1 MIEKKQKIHAR
12 EINTTVYEGVN
23 GQLVAEGRLKDSR
36 LMPYYQ
42 LTGEQHPPGTIHHM
56 IIRLAVALPGL
67 TIKEI
72 EVDMPTVPSELCRET
87 RGFLESIKGLS
98 IVPGFTAKIN
108 KLFGGPKGCCHLLEL
123 LTAMAP
129 AVFQGAVSEG
139 VRYPF
144 DNMDPGPFINTCWLW
159 REEGHWLQEIRAV
172 QNTDGIRGPIVPIR
186 RSTFD

>member
-12 EINTTVYEGVN
+12 EINTIVYEGVN

-56 IIRLAVALPGL
+56 IIRLALALPGL